1 MGSSH
6 SKATENST
14 INWNNI
20 KTDNL
25 SATLPSYNNLSQD
38 AKHLISNLSLN
49 TLSDSSSVNITEL
62 LNDIHSKL
70 NIKDKSEF
78 TNMLN
83 EINDISEKNESL
95 SATSPFMSKEDY
107 SKYLNS
113 TTSENITQQKGG
125 MHYSSKYNPPTHKGG
140 MEDDDSSTSTTSS
153 LSSSSSD
160 DEPSSHE
167 KQVSKKAAHKKVPP
181 KKTSHKKSMKK
192 KHYGGSSEDNSYISS
207 SAHTGGD
214 SSEIN
219 NISPATEDINSVSS
233 D

>member
-20 KTDNL
+20 KTDNV

-38 AKHLISNLSLN
+38 AKNLISNLDVN
-49 TLSDSSSVNITEL
+49 TLSDSSSLNITEL
-62 LNDIHSKL
+62 LDGIHSKL
-70 NIKDKSEF
+70 NINDKTQF

-83 EINDISEKNESL
+83 EISEISEKNDSL

-107 SKYLNS
+107 NKYLNS

-125 MHYSSKYNPPTHKGG
+125 MHYSPVPNPPMHNGG
-140 MEDDDSSTSTTSS
+140 MHEDDSSTSSTSS

-167 KQVSKKAAHKKVPP
+167 KPAPKKAAHKKAAHKKAAP
-181 KKTSHKKSMKK
+181 KKAMKK

-207 SAHTGGD
+207 SAHTGGE